1 MRMVEGYSDA
11 VGCSMWCWKNRLTLG
26 SNFSKAWWV
35 IGATSFFFAF
45 RSLIMTVLSAVPS
58 CLGANDSHQG
68 LNPTLTAIRAS
79 LLLLLTTRCLRGSE
93 MG

>member
-1 MRMVEGYSDA
+1 MRMVKGYSDA
-11 VGCSMWCWKNRLTLG
+11 AGCSMWCWKNRLTLG
-26 SNFSKAWWV
+26 SKFSKAWRV
-35 IGATSFFFAF
+35 IGATSFFLAF

-79 LLLLLTTRCLRGSE
+79 LLLLLTTRCLRRSE
-93 MG
+93 LG